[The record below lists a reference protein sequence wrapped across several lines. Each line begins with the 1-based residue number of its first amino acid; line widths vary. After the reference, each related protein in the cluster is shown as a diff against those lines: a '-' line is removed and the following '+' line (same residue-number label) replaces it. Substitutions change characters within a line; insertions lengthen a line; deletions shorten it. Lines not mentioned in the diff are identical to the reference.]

1 MLYIIYFEFFFETDT
16 ERRTTLLSVGFR
28 LSHPSEYNHSGKH
41 HRSDQRDHLVE
52 VEIQYKASLGPYGP
66 EPALELL
73 SNRTPKMG
81 GVPSTGCHT
90 VRENNL
96 PILYSCYG
104 TST

>member
-1 MLYIIYFEFFFETDT
+1 MLFLNNFEIFFETDT
-16 ERRTTLLSVGFR
+16 ERRTTLLFVVFR
-28 LSHPSEYNHSGKH
+28 LSHPSEYNHSVKH
-41 HRSDQRDHLVE
+41 QRSLGRNHLVE
-52 VEIQYKASLGPYGP
+52 TRIGLEPSLGPYGP

-73 SNRTPKMG
+73 SNRTPKEG
-81 GVPSTGCHT
+81 GVPPTGCHT